1 MALPLPLPAAIAIA
15 IALRIRRA
23 RCTMAPHPA
32 PHVELMHEALHGR
45 TATHDAQCP
54 CHGGSCTAVQH
65 CGTRVRVRSCKTPPC
80 PRSVSA
86 YAQRSCATAF
96 YNWQRLQCWR
106 AAWSNCK
113 CLCRGDAVDGQGIC
127 GTAIDVRRPGLAAVV
142 RACPHSKQN
151 TPGATTHHAPRP
163 LGART
168 IAGGPEVVAAC
179 CHSV

>member
-1 MALPLPLPAAIAIA
+1 MSCTRNVSYRRLLEARKKHLPYNGTATATASCNCNCNCTPDPP
-15 IALRIRRA
+15 RA
-23 RCTMAPHPA
+23 V

-96 YNWQRLQCWR
+96 TGRGFSAGVQPGAIASACAGETQSTVKASAVLRLMFVAQALQLWCAPALTASKIHRVPRRPAWR
-106 AAWSNCK
+106 AN
-113 CLCRGDAVDGQGIC
+113 D
-127 GTAIDVRRPGLAAVV
+127 RRW
-142 RACPHSKQN
+142 
-151 TPGATTHHAPRP
+151 T
-163 LGART
+163 
-168 IAGGPEVVAAC
+168 
-179 CHSV
+179 